1 MNHFPALR
9 VWSHPSRYPLGVM
22 GFTCNTSHDDANPLA
37 EWFHVKHSIG
47 FAQYS
52 GIDFDSWF
60 AYSDALHQED
70 KIMGRVIAVANQ
82 KGGVGKTTTAINLAA
97 SLAAAEVNTLLVDC
111 DPQSNST
118 SGLGLVKDPER
129 LSIYDV
135 MVGVASAEE
144 ALQLTAL
151 EQLWLIPSHKNL
163 IGANLELVAA
173 ERREFRLRDAI
184 ANLRE
189 RFQFIVLDCPPALD
203 LLTLNA
209 LVAADGVLIPMQAEY
224 FALEGVSELLD
235 TIERIRVDLNPA
247 LTVDGVVITMFDE
260 RTNLAQQVAEELKKY
275 FGEKL
280 CTTTIP
286 RNIRLAEAPSH
297 GLPALVYDVR
307 SRGAES
313 YIRLAKEILDRQAR
327 AAQGPGEAA

>member
-1 MNHFPALR
+1 
-9 VWSHPSRYPLGVM
+9 
-22 GFTCNTSHDDANPLA
+22 
-37 EWFHVKHSIG
+37 
-47 FAQYS
+47 
-52 GIDFDSWF
+52 
-60 AYSDALHQED
+60 
-70 KIMGRVIAVANQ
+70 
-82 KGGVGKTTTAINLAA
+82 
-97 SLAAAEVNTLLVDC
+97 
-111 DPQSNST
+111 
-118 SGLGLVKDPER
+118 LGLVKDPER
-129 LSIYDV
+129 ISIYDV

-173 ERREFRLRDAI
+173 ERREYRLRDAL
-184 ANLRE
+184 ASLRE

-313 YIRLAKEILDRQAR
+313 YIRLAKEILDRQAQ
-327 AAQGPGEAA
+327 AAKGPGEAA

>member
-1 MNHFPALR
+1 LISQIRWNILTR
-9 VWSHPSRYPLGVM
+9 
-22 GFTCNTSHDDANPLA
+22 NTQN
-37 EWFHVKHSIG
+37 
-47 FAQYS
+47 
-52 GIDFDSWF
+52 
-60 AYSDALHQED
+60 
-70 KIMGRVIAVANQ
+70 KIMGRIIAVANQ

-118 SGLGLVKDPER
+118 SGLGLVKNPER
-129 LSIYDV
+129 ISIYDV
-135 MVGVASAEE
+135 VMGIASAEE
-144 ALQLTAL
+144 ALQLTQM

-163 IGANLELVAA
+163 IGANLELVTA
-173 ERREFRLRDAI
+173 ERREYRLRDA
-184 ANLRE
+184 LTPLLD

-235 TIERIRVDLNPA
+235 TIERIRAELNPA
-247 LTVDGVVITMFDE
+247 LAIEGVVLTMFDE
-260 RTNLAQQVAEELKKY
+260 RTNLAQQVADELKKY
-275 FGEKL
+275 FGDKL

-313 YIRLAKEILDRQAR
+313 YIRLAKEILDRQA
-327 AAQGPGEAA
+327 GMVSGSGEAA